1 MRNLGIVLALLV
13 CPLAASGASVILNE
27 WNCVGDEEYLD
38 GAGSGKSDTFFG
50 MAAGNG
56 KDWIELVVTE
66 DNVDMCGWTFNWQD
80 LNSSGVVSTGVIT
93 LSNNSLWQNMRMG
106 TILTFIEDN
115 PAVEGIDTGTDTG
128 TAYRTDS
135 LGDWWINV
143 CTTEEQFKSASEQ
156 LCYTDTVEGNFKVN
170 SDHWQLTIRNAS
182 NIVIQGPIG
191 EDFIGQGINNKE
203 VGKLEANPTTSVALA
218 SYNDGTSSSFG
229 SPNIWSGGTIT
240 QDFSVL
246 RSWAPVPE
254 PLTLS
259 LLAMGGMMI
268 FRKKR

>member
-1 MRNLGIVLALLV
+1 MRNLSIFLLLLV
-13 CPLAASGASVILNE
+13 CPMVASGASVILNE
-27 WNCVGDEEYLD
+27 WNCVGDLDYLD

-50 MAAGNG
+50 IVEGNG

-66 DNVDMCGWTFNWQD
+66 DNVDMRGWTFNWQD
-80 LNSSGVVSTGVIT
+80 NNSSGAIT
-93 LSNNSLWQNMRMG
+93 LTNNNFWQNMRMG

-115 PAVEGIDTGTDTG
+115 PVGGKSTGTDIG

-135 LGDWWINV
+135 LGDWWINI
-143 CTTEEQFKSASEQ
+143 CTMDEQAKPAGEQ
-156 LCYTDTVEGNFKVN
+156 LCFTDSAGTFKVN
-170 SDHWQLTIRNAS
+170 SSSWQLTIKDAANS
-182 NIVIQGPIG
+182 VIQGPIG
-191 EDFIGQGINNKE
+191 EDFIGQGINSEE
-203 VGKLEANPTTSVALA
+203 VGKLEANPTSSVALS

-229 SPNIWSGGTIT
+229 APNIWSGGDTV